1 MYCPDVQGRIGDL
14 LLGPILMLPFSRF
27 VATRFLLAI
36 VTLLIVTFIV
46 YSLMELSPVQ
56 VFERCW
62 VRVDGI
68 WERQPR
74 NEFYVI
80 RWLNWV
86 SDIFLHGDFG
96 SSCITTNQQQITDLI
111 GARFWI
117 SLGIC
122 ISSLLLAYLIAIP
135 VGIYSVVSPNL
146 RFNHLLRF
154 FSYLG
159 LAIPNF
165 LFALIVLLV
174 WSNLFG
180 ETLTGLFSREFQSA
194 DWSLAK
200 FVDFLAHAW
209 LPVLVL
215 GWSATAFAIMSVR
228 ALVFDEYHKLYV
240 TAARARGVS
249 GRQLI
254 WRYPARHA
262 MGPIVN
268 SLGFDLNRVF
278 NELPIV
284 AFILAITDAGSLLLD
299 ALVRSND
306 QQLAAAILFLLAAT
320 IITLNF
326 CTDIL
331 LTVLDPRFRRSL
343 IR

>member
-1 MYCPDVQGRIGDL
+1 
-14 LLGPILMLPFSRF
+14 MLQFSRF
-27 VATRFLLAI
+27 VVMRFLLAI
-36 VTLLIVTFIV
+36 VTLLLVTFIV
-46 YSLMELSPVQ
+46 YSLTELSPIEVSDRC
-56 VFERCW
+56 FELVGGRYII
-62 VRVDGI
+62 VTRD
-68 WERQPR
+68 
-74 NEFYVI
+74 EFYVI

-96 SSCITTNQQQITDLI
+96 YACIARQQINALL
-111 GARFWI
+111 GVKFWI

-122 ISSLLLAYLIAIP
+122 LSSLLLAYLIAIP

-146 RFNHLLRF
+146 RLNHLARF

-165 LFALIVLLV
+165 LVAIIVLLV

-180 ETLTGLFSREFQSA
+180 ETLTGLFSREYQGA
-194 DWSLAK
+194 AWSLAK

-215 GWSATAFAIMSVR
+215 GWSATAFALMSVR
-228 ALVFDEYHKLYV
+228 ALVFDEYHKQYV

-254 WRYPARHA
+254 LRYPVRHA

-284 AFILAITDAGSLLLD
+284 AFILAITDAGYLLLQ

-306 QQLAAAILFLLAAT
+306 QQLAAAILFLLAAS

-326 CTDIL
+326 FTDIL
-331 LTVLDPRFRRSL
+331 LAVLDPRFRRSL
-343 IR
+343 MG

>member
-1 MYCPDVQGRIGDL
+1 MSQFI
-14 LLGPILMLPFSRF
+14 RF
-27 VATRFLLAI
+27 VVTRFLLAI
-36 VTLLIVTFIV
+36 VTLLLVTFIV
-46 YSLMELSPVQ
+46 YSLTELSPVE
-56 VFERCW
+56 VSDRCFELVEGRYI
-62 VRVDGI
+62 VVTHD
-68 WERQPR
+68 
-74 NEFYVI
+74 EFYVI

-96 SSCITTNQQQITDLI
+96 YACIARLQINALL
-111 GARFWI
+111 GVKFWI

-122 ISSLLLAYLIAIP
+122 LSSLLLAYLIAIP
-135 VGIYSVVSPNL
+135 VGIYSVVSPDL
-146 RFNHLLRF
+146 RFNHLVRF

-165 LFALIVLLV
+165 LFAIIVLLV

-180 ETLTGLFSREFQSA
+180 ETLTGLFSREYQGA
-194 DWSLAK
+194 AWSLAK

-215 GWSATAFAIMSVR
+215 GWSATAFALMSVR
-228 ALVFDEYHKLYV
+228 ALVFDEYHKQYV
-240 TAARARGVS
+240 TAAQARGVS

-254 WRYPARHA
+254 LRYPVRHA

-284 AFILAITDAGSLLLD
+284 AFILVITDAGYLLLQ

-306 QQLAAAILFLLAAT
+306 QQLAAAILFLLAAS

-326 CTDIL
+326 FTDIL
-331 LTVLDPRFRRSL
+331 LAVLDPRFRRSL
-343 IR
+343 MG